1 MNINMS
7 EIELEL
13 VNGWICIKEII
24 DGQEKYSRL
33 LYDDGSQTREQHE
46 QRLRLQGSWNFAD
59 YKDDLYTVFDFGI
72 TGIYWVFKL

>member
-1 MNINMS
+1 MNINMQN
-7 EIELEL
+7 IELIPKD
-13 VNGWICIKEII
+13 GWIWIAERIGEELYPVQK
-24 DGQEKYSRL
+24 L

-72 TGIYWVFKL
+72 TGIY